1 MHAAGQ
7 KLAIEGGS
15 PVSPQP
21 IGMEHGGVMEED
33 DIAAAVA
40 VLRCGRLW
48 QYSGDEIANFER
60 EAADYV
66 GARHALA
73 VNTGTTNME
82 MALAAVGVGPGDE
95 VITTPFTFIA
105 TSVAILRQNA
115 VPVFID
121 IDPATFNMSPEA
133 LAGAMTERTKAIL
146 PVSLFGHPIDVEPL
160 MEVARR
166 HNVPIID
173 DAAQSLGAE
182 YRGRKVG
189 SLAHITCFSFT
200 APKPITT
207 AGEGGMITTDS
218 DELAETMSMIRNFGY
233 DRVKCLPTGRLQYDM
248 LGWNARLTQ
257 LQAAVGRVQLRKLD
271 GFNARRIENAEYLTA
286 RLRHVEG
293 IIPPAVVGD
302 VRHSYWQYTVRLQL
316 ERLRV
321 GRDALRAALQAEGI
335 ETAVYY
341 DRPIYRQ
348 PYFAEL
354 RAYGNTGC
362 PFRCPWY
369 GGTVDYAH
377 LELPVVEQTC
387 HEVLSL
393 PVHNLLAAEDVER
406 VADAVEKVMAAYRN

>member
-1 MHAAGQ
+1 M
-7 KLAIEGGS
+7 
-15 PVSPQP
+15 
-21 IGMEHGGVMEED
+21 ED
-33 DIAAAVA
+33 DEIAAAVA
-40 VLRCGRLW
+40 VLRSGQLW
-48 QYSGDEIANFER
+48 QYSGDEIASFEQ
-60 EAADYV
+60 ELADYV
-66 GARHALA
+66 GARLALA

-82 MALAAVGVGPGDE
+82 IALAAAGVGPGDE

-115 VPVFID
+115 VPVFVD
-121 IDPATFNMSPEA
+121 IDPATFNMSPQA
-133 LAGAMTERTKAIL
+133 LADAITERTKAIL
-146 PVSLFGHPIDVEPL
+146 PVSIFGHPVDMEP
-160 MEVARR
+160 MMAVARR
-166 HNVPIID
+166 YGLPIID

-189 SLAHITCFSFT
+189 ALAHVTCFSFT

-218 DELAETMSMIRNFGY
+218 DELAERMSMIRNFGY

-257 LQAAVGRVQLRKLD
+257 LQGAVGRVQLRKLD
-271 GFNARRIENAEYLTA
+271 RFNARRIENAQYLTA
-286 RLRHVEG
+286 RLRDVEG
-293 IIPPAVVGD
+293 VIPPAVGGD
-302 VRHSYWQYTVRLQL
+302 VRHVFWQYTVRLQL

-321 GRDALRAALQAEGI
+321 GRDALRAALRAEGI

-348 PYFAEL
+348 PYFLEL
-354 RAYGNTGC
+354 RGYGNTSC

-377 LELPVVEQTC
+377 LELPVVERTC
-387 HEVLSL
+387 REVLSL
-393 PVHNLLAAEDVER
+393 PVHNLLTAEDMER
-406 VADAVEKVMAAYRN
+406 VAGAVEKVVAAYRN